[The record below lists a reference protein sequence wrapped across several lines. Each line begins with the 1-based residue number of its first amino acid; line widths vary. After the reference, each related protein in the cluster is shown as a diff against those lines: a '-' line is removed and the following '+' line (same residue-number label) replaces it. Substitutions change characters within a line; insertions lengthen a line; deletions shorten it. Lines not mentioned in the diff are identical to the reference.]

1 MSKHRVIWPQKRY
14 MSDDDIRAYYADA
27 VADKQVLPGMV
38 NIEDMKY
45 VLSDAGLFTFGSN

>member
-1 MSKHRVIWPQKRY
+1 MSKHRVIWPQERY